1 MPPVNDPQKQ
11 DPAPTGGAPQSGKP
25 PQDSTQVAAPAPPPG
40 GWVFKSPLFDGD
52 FTGRITQPSP
62 TQYQGLASYLFKNGD
77 TLGANAL
84 LGTQPF
90 SLENYGANGTFGLGR
105 GGSASLGF
113 DVQPPKGT
121 SQWLADLKFGD
132 GSLLNANLATA
143 PQGDIFKTNGLWA
156 IGKGQQLTGSAELN
170 GVENFSDL
178 KLKWTDRDLHFF
190 NFGLNDT
197 KAGTVIKGDGQATL
211 KPGEL
216 VTGGFELNGPT
227 KTNDFKL
234 NWNDNGKHFLN
245 LNLNDSPAGTLF
257 KGDGQATLK
266 PGELVTGNVELN
278 GATKTND
285 FKLNWN
291 DNGKHFLNLNLND
304 SPAGTLFKGDGQA
317 TLKPGELVTGGVE
330 LNGVT
335 KTNDF
340 KLNWNDNGK
349 HFLNLN
355 LNDSPAGTLFKGDG
369 QATLKP
375 GELVTGGVELN
386 GITKTNDFKLN
397 WNDNGKH
404 FLNLNLNDSPA
415 GTLFKGDGQATLKPG
430 ELVTGNVE
438 LNGITKTN
446 DFKLNWNDNGKH
458 FLNLNLNDSPAG
470 TLFKGDGQATLK
482 PGGLLTG
489 AFESNGPA
497 GTQNYKLNWN
507 DNGKHLFDF
516 DYKAGKDGSL
526 LKLGSL
532 TTLRPGDTL
541 GGSLELNGIEKY
553 KQLNLNGNFQ
563 DRHSFGIDFRDDK
576 AGSILKVN
584 GKTTFGEGNV
594 LLGSAEWNRVENFK
608 DYKLGYSTLGGSKF
622 DLGLRELPGGSIYS
636 ADAKVMLD
644 KKDHITGNLLIN
656 GVEKTKEF
664 GLGANI
670 KNNVYNFNLSD
681 TPFGTN
687 VGFGAK
693 LSFDDGNGKVG
704 LDGKFGP
711 KLSEANGMLS
721 YKYKDL
727 EYGGNIKFNNADGRF
742 GLAELGAKV
751 TKGDDRFRYGLEAS
765 INPHTGDYKV
775 MAGISI
781 SFGGGSKRSS
791 SPEPRYTPPPSY
803 DRASDFASK
812 PISSDASSVGRLN
825 PNDRAL
831 FDQAKTGVEKLNA
844 QGASFNVERTA
855 MYLAALGNEK
865 GFDKIDKVELG
876 KPMADGRQNLFIFD
890 REPTNPFAKSVMAD
904 SATAS
909 NTSLRASVEALQ
921 RTPDIADVRGGAA
934 AKPNEP
940 QANPDLSTP
949 KRGY

>member
-1 MPPVNDPQKQ
+1 MPPVDDPQKQ

-25 PQDSTQVAAPAPPPG
+25 PQDSTQIAAPTPPPG

-52 FTGRITQPSP
+52 LTGSITQPSP
-62 TQYQGLASYLFKNGD
+62 MQYQGLASYLFKNGD

-90 SLENYGANGTFGLGR
+90 SLESYGANGTFGLGR
-105 GGSASLGF
+105 GGSGSFGF

-132 GSLLNANLATA
+132 GSLLNANLATS

-156 IGKGQQLTGSAELN
+156 IGNGQQLTGSGEFN
-170 GVENFSDL
+170 GVEKFSDL
-178 KLKWTDRDLHFF
+178 KFKWTDRDLHFF
-190 NFGLNDT
+190 NFGANNT
-197 KAGTVIKGDGQATL
+197 QAGTVIKGDGQATL

-278 GATKTND
+278 G
-285 FKLNWN
+285 
-291 DNGKHFLNLNLND
+291 
-304 SPAGTLFKGDGQA
+304 
-317 TLKPGELVTGGVE
+317 V
-330 LNGVT
+330 
-335 KTNDF
+335 
-340 KLNWNDNGK
+340 
-349 HFLNLN
+349 
-355 LNDSPAGTLFKGDG
+355 
-369 QATLKP
+369 
-375 GELVTGGVELN
+375 
-386 GITKTNDFKLN
+386 
-397 WNDNGKH
+397 
-404 FLNLNLNDSPA
+404 
-415 GTLFKGDGQATLKPG
+415 
-430 ELVTGNVE
+430 
-438 LNGITKTN
+438 TKTN

-507 DNGKHLFDF
+507 DNGNHLFDF
-516 DYKAGKDGSL
+516 DYKAGKDGTL
-526 LKLGSL
+526 LKLGGL

-553 KQLNLNGNFQ
+553 KQFNLNGNFH

-576 AGSILKVN
+576 AGSIFKVN

-594 LLGSAEWNRVENFK
+594 LLGSAEINGVENFK

-622 DLGLRELPGGSIYS
+622 DFGLRDLPSGSIYS
-636 ADAKVMLD
+636 ADAKLMLD
-644 KKDHITGNLLIN
+644 KKDYLTGNLLIN
-656 GVEKTKEF
+656 TAEKTREF

-670 KNNVYNFNLSD
+670 KDNVYNFNLSN

-687 VGFGAK
+687 FGLGAK

-711 KLSEANGMLS
+711 KLSEANGTLS

-727 EYGGNIKFNNADGRF
+727 EYGGNIKFNNTNGPF

-751 TKGDDRFRYGLEAS
+751 TKGDERFKYGIEATV
-765 INPHTGDYKV
+765 NPHTGDYKV

-781 SFGGGSKRSS
+781 SFGGGSKRMSA
-791 SPEPRYTPPPSY
+791 PEPQFTPPQSY
-803 DRASDFASK
+803 ERYGEFA
-812 PISSDASSVGRLN
+812 PRPLSSDATSVGRLN
-825 PNDRAL
+825 ANDRAL
-831 FDQAKTGVEKLNA
+831 FDQAKAGVEKLNA
-844 QGASFNVERTA
+844 QGASFNVDRTA

-876 KPMADGRQNLFIFD
+876 KPTADGRQNLFIFD
-890 REPTNPFAKSVMAD
+890 REPTHPMAKSAFAD
-904 SATAS
+904 PATAS
-909 NTSLRASVEALQ
+909 NASLRASAEALQ
-921 RTPDIADVRGGAA
+921 RTPDIADMRGGT
-934 AKPNEP
+934 AKTNDPQT
-940 QANPDLSTP
+940 QANPELSTP